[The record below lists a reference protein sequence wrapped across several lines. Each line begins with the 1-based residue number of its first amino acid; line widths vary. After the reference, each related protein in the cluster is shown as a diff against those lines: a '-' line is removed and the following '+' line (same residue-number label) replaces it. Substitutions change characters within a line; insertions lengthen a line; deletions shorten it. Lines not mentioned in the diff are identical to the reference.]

1 MSARPDF
8 AVSFR
13 ALESLVESQ
22 PDGVTGEIARGVF
35 AMSPRARPRHSF
47 SLGELYRHLRNRF
60 GDSSQGTPPDWI
72 FLVDP
77 EIRSEAA
84 YSRLVPDV
92 AGWRKSTTGWPAP
105 DDALIELMPE
115 WVAEVLSPGTRA
127 FDEGPKKDAYGLMG
141 VGWLWLVDTDAK
153 RIEVLENVRGK
164 MLPRASVESGALVAP
179 PFGDVGV
186 DLAKLFWA

>member
-1 MSARPDF
+1 MSSGPDF
-8 AVSFR
+8 AAAFR

-22 PDGVTGEIARGVF
+22 PEGVTAEIARGVF
-35 AMSPRARPRHSF
+35 ELAPRARVRDSF
-47 SLGELYRHLRNRF
+47 SLGQLYSHLGNGF
-60 GDSSQGTPPDWI
+60 EQSSPDWI
-72 FLVDP
+72 FLLKP

-92 AGWRKSTTGWPAP
+92 AAWRKSTTGWPAP
-105 DDALIELMPE
+105 DDPLIELMPE

-127 FDEGPKKDAYGLMG
+127 FDSGPKKDAYGLMG

-164 MLPRASVESGALVAP
+164 MLPRVTVDSGTLAAP

-186 DLAKLFWA
+186 ELAKLFWV